1 MKKIISICALTA
13 LSFTLIGCDSTSSTD
28 KSPQAKQEQ
37 KQNAFQLNSANIT
50 DIEILQTTNNTTSK
64 SQTDN
69 EEMIHSIVSAVQKGT
84 PKTITL
90 DQKKRESAHSTITV
104 TYKDDAKEEFLV
116 WVDNKEQI
124 TIAKDEKKDKVEGVV
139 VNVKDAKMMKD
150 FLKNSNI
157 IDVKKE

>member
-1 MKKIISICALTA
+1 MKKIISICTLTA
-13 LSFTLIGCDSTSSTD
+13 LSFTLIGCASTSATD
-28 KSPQAKQEQ
+28 KASQAKQEHT
-37 KQNAFQLNSANIT
+37 QNTFQLNFANIT
-50 DIEILQTTNNTTSK
+50 DIEILQTTTNTTSK

-69 EEMIHSIVSAVQKGT
+69 EEMIKSIVSAVQNGT

-90 DQKKRESAHSTITV
+90 DQKKRDSAHSTITV

-139 VNVKDAKMMKD
+139 VNIKDAKMMKD
-150 FLKNSNI
+150 FF
-157 IDVKKE
+157 KKTS

>member
-13 LSFTLIGCDSTSSTD
+13 LSFTLIGCTSTSATD
-28 KSPQAKQEQ
+28 KASQAKQEQ
-37 KQNAFQLNSANIT
+37 KQDAFQLNSANIT
-50 DIEILQTTNNTTSK
+50 DIEILQTTNNTISK

-69 EEMIHSIVSAVQKGT
+69 EEMIQSIVAAVQNGT

-116 WVDNKEQI
+116 WIDNKEQI
-124 TIAKDEKKDKVEGVV
+124 TIAKDEKKGKVEAVTL
-139 VNVKDAKMMKD
+139 NMKHSKMMKD
-150 FLKNSNI
+150 FFKN
-157 IDVKKE
+157 DKT